1 MQFVALH
8 FTFSKAF
15 KSIAILQ
22 KYDTQAETKTTKPLA
37 IGLLKKMSDALG
49 VSNTLCGRL

>member
-15 KSIAILQ
+15 KSLQ